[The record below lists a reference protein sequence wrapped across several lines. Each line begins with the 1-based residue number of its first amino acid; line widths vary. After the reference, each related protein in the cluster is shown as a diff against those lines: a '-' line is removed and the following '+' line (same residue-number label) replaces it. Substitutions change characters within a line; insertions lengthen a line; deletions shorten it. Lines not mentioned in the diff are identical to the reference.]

1 MTRLPTAYLLF
12 NGSLVILAGLLLG
25 FPLRYAI
32 VKKKGEIVNA
42 WRVAH
47 SVLIMDGLMMLIIG
61 GLIIP
66 YLILDELAVWVLMW
80 ALVISGYGFVVAFT
94 IGVWKGIRG
103 LTAKPYGLNTILFGA
118 HILGALGSL
127 VGISIAIYGTLK
139 VIL

>member
-1 MTRLPTAYLLF
+1 MASLPTAYLLF

-32 VKKKGEIVNA
+32 VKRKGEIVNA

-61 GLIIP
+61 LIIP
-66 YLILDELAVWVLMW
+66 HLILDELAVWVLTW

-94 IGVWKGIRG
+94 IGARKGIRG
-103 LTAKPYGLNTILFGA
+103 LTLKPYGLNTILFVT
-118 HILGALGSL
+118 HIIGALGSL
-127 VGISIAIYGTLK
+127 VGILITIYGTLRA
-139 VIL
+139 IL

>member
-1 MTRLPTAYLLF
+1 
-12 NGSLVILAGLLLG
+12 
-25 FPLRYAI
+25 
-32 VKKKGEIVNA
+32 
-42 WRVAH
+42 
-47 SVLIMDGLMMLIIG
+47 MDGLMMLIIG